1 MSGHD
6 HNHPS
11 DPDLVRPA
19 HEGAQAMAA
28 TDPDADESARLF
40 TSADFLSLDSSVE
53 AAISRRIDLYYN
65 APLEIFPFGE
75 QNRKPDRFHV
85 LFKRQVE
92 ERFPDDA
99 QMRGEISAYGRLIFR
114 WLLTYM
120 LGKRLLQVLAL
131 AGLWVLAATGG
142 TLLQG
147 VIVGAGPQA
156 IAIGFA
162 MLLVVGL
169 FFGVN
174 TLVFTQYRLG
184 LENRSYSLSRE
195 IVQYTRTLQ
204 NDYTTIR
211 ALPDQSETHFQSDGP
226 AWGERSAF
234 LIRLLMWIAARMEY
248 LEKYVQ
254 VSMWRVRRERY
265 WMDWA
270 GGFLTLLVLGLW
282 ALSLA
287 GLTAPADGAT
297 AFRVLQGLAL
307 VLGLAVSWVSFFRWR
322 TPVTLVQDKL
332 DPTSWI
338 RYSTLDLD
346 NTIGEQVRRDKE
358 RLVEYRHLTRGR

>member
-1 MSGHD
+1 MSGHEHD
-6 HNHPS
+6 HPS

-19 HEGAQAMAA
+19 HEGRQAMAA
-28 TDPDADESARLF
+28 TDPENDDSARLF
-40 TSADFLSLDSSVE
+40 TSADFLSLDQEVE

-75 QNRKPDRFHV
+75 RTGKPDRFHV

-99 QMRGEISAYGRLIFR
+99 EMRREITVYGRLIFR
-114 WLLTYM
+114 WLLAYM
-120 LGKRLLQVLAL
+120 FGKRALQAGAL
-131 AGLWVLAATGG
+131 AVLWFLAAAGPS
-142 TLLQG
+142 LLQG
-147 VIVGAGPQA
+147 LVVGAGPQA
-156 IAIGFA
+156 AAVGLA
-162 MLLVVGL
+162 MLAVVGV

-174 TLVFTQYRLG
+174 ALIFTQYRLG

-226 AWGERSAF
+226 AWGRRSAF

-248 LEKYVQ
+248 LEKFVQ

-270 GGFLTLLVLGLW
+270 GGFLTLLVLGVWIGFLVN
-282 ALSLA
+282 LA
-287 GLTAPADGAT
+287 APQDGP

-307 VLGLAVSWVSFFRWR
+307 VLGLAVTWASYFRWR

-332 DPTSWI
+332 DPNSWI
-338 RYSTLDLD
+338 RYATLDLD
-346 NTIGEQVRRDKE
+346 NTIGEQVKRDKE

>member
-6 HNHPS
+6 HDHPS

-19 HEGAQAMAA
+19 HEGPQAMAA

-40 TSADFLSLDSSVE
+40 TSADFLSLDASVE

-65 APLEIFPFGE
+65 TPLEIFPFGE

-99 QMRGEISAYGRLIFR
+99 QMRREISAYGRLIFR

-120 LGKRLLQVLAL
+120 LGKRALQVLAL
-131 AGLWVLAATGG
+131 AGLWLLVASGS

-147 VIVGAGPQA
+147 VIVGAVPQA
-156 IAIGFA
+156 LGIGLG
-162 MLLVVGL
+162 MVLVVGL

-174 TLVFTQYRLG
+174 ALVFTQYRLG

-226 AWGERSAF
+226 AWGTRSAF

-270 GGFLTLLVLGLW
+270 GGFLAVLALGLW
-282 ALSLA
+282 LWSLI
-287 GLTAPADGAT
+287 GLAPPAEGGAM
-297 AFRVLQGLAL
+297 FRVLQVLAL
-307 VLGLAVSWVSFFRWR
+307 LLGLAVSWASYFRWR

-332 DPTSWI
+332 DPGSWI

>member
-1 MSGHD
+1 MSGHEHD
-6 HNHPS
+6 HPS

-19 HEGAQAMAA
+19 HEGRQSMAA
-28 TDPDADESARLF
+28 TDPDMDESARLF
-40 TSADFLSLDSSVE
+40 TSADFLSLDASVE

-65 APLEIFPFGE
+65 TPLEIFPFGE
-75 QNRKPDRFHV
+75 RTGKPDRFHV

-99 QMRGEISAYGRLIFR
+99 QMRRDISTYGRLIFR
-114 WLLTYM
+114 WLLAYM
-120 LGKRLLQVLAL
+120 LGKRMLQTLAL
-131 AGLWVLAATGG
+131 AGLWALAASGS
-142 TLLQG
+142 TLLQN

-156 IAIGFA
+156 IAIGVA

-174 TLVFTQYRLG
+174 ALVFTQYRLG

-226 AWGERSAF
+226 AWGQRSAF
-234 LIRLLMWIAARMEY
+234 LIRLLLWIAARMEY

-265 WMDWA
+265 WMEWG
-270 GGFLTLLVLGLW
+270 GGFLALLVLSLW
-282 ALSLA
+282 AWSLVGLPAPDEGA
-287 GLTAPADGAT
+287 GMFRALQAL
-297 AFRVLQGLAL
+297 AFL
-307 VLGLAVSWVSFFRWR
+307 LGLAVSWASFSRWR

-332 DPTSWI
+332 DPNSWI